1 MNTQVSLLNYNKLD
15 ERETKIVKDQ
25 VKSLYNRLRIRKF
38 AQLSHLNPASGA
50 YRAKLKT
57 LFDKEIDNERL
68 LYVYIYN
75 NLRSGGNEISGD
87 EIVAEDLGVSEI
99 FETNLSNGQ
108 LADRLKDSLWH
119 TKKRVAEVTKLMK
132 TALELLED
140 QDGNQSQ
147 VKNTIID
154 MINYVCETK
163 KSLLDAALKE
173 ENEPLFDIASLN
185 PFGKPIKIEIV
196 NQSANIV
203 GGKRSDS
210 KKRSDLKKRS
220 DSKKHS
226 DLTHRRSDSKKHSQK
241 TSHNKQYSY
250 GTKKHFRRTKKRHS

>member
-38 AQLSHLNPASGA
+38 AKLSHLNPASGA
-50 YRAKLKT
+50 YKAKLKT

-75 NLRSGGNEISGD
+75 NLRSGDNEISGGNEIS
-87 EIVAEDLGVSEI
+87 AEDLGVSEI
-99 FETNLSNGQ
+99 FDKNLSNGQ

-147 VKNTIID
+147 VKNTVID

-203 GGKRSDS
+203 GGKS
-210 KKRSDLKKRS
+210 KKRSDSIRK
-220 DSKKHS
+220 
-226 DLTHRRSDSKKHSQK
+226 THK

>member
-15 ERETKIVKDQ
+15 ERETKIVKNQ

-38 AQLSHLNPASGA
+38 AQLAHLNPTSGA
-50 YRAKLKT
+50 YKAKLKT

-75 NLRSGGNEISGD
+75 NLRSGGNMISVNEISVNEISGD
-87 EIVAEDLGVSEI
+87 TISAEDLGVSEI
-99 FETNLSNGQ
+99 FDKNLSNGQ

-147 VKNTIID
+147 VKNTVID

-203 GGKRSDS
+203 GGKS
-210 KKRSDLKKRS
+210 KKRSDSIRK
-220 DSKKHS
+220 
-226 DLTHRRSDSKKHSQK
+226 THK